1 MSSVSSASGG
11 KYSCELC
18 GYQTSQKTQL
28 KLHELA
34 VHDGNKFQCPECEY
48 QSSYKASIF
57 SHHRSVHMGQRF

>member
-11 KYSCELC
+11 KHSCQLC

-34 VHDGNKFQCPECEY
+34 VHDGNRFQCPECDY
-48 QSSYKASIF
+48 QATQKCRLVK
-57 SHHRSVHMGQRF
+57 HHQAVHKIPM